1 MAKRVYFNWYE
12 IKSRARNNCAA
23 IIILTHA
30 QTVEYNSPIA
40 WGGKDLMRKLKIHHI
55 PLFLFESGILK
66 KEGRSLY
73 CTYRT
78 KEPQSYFISKDW
90 LFANVSAIKK
100 VSYLRAL
107 SRRRVSDTSSRIP
120 RNYFNNITENP
131 FLRVDEDYIYF
142 LQESL
147 LTGKP

>member
-66 KEGRSLY
+66 KKAGLYIALIELKNHSL
-73 CTYRT
+73 T
-78 KEPQSYFISKDW
+78 
-90 LFANVSAIKK
+90 L
-100 VSYLRAL
+100 
-107 SRRRVSDTSSRIP
+107 
-120 RNYFNNITENP
+120 
-131 FLRVDEDYIYF
+131 
-142 LQESL
+142 
-147 LTGKP
+147 